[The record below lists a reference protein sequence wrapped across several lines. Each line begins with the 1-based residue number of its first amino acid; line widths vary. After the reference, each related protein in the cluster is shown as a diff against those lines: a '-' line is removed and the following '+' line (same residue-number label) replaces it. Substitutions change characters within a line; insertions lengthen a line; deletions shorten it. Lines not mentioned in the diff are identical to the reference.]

1 MNKEKKYLQAA
12 NLSLDVIK
20 EHLNNSNTKMTYE
33 ICYAI
38 GNLGHMF
45 NSYDVYP
52 ESFKKK
58 LYEYNEYAYQK
69 GCSDQASANL
79 VNSIIWDTDDP
90 DYQKGFDL
98 CLNDIKMSAQS
109 TDCISYIAGFYKN

>member
-1 MNKEKKYLQAA
+1 
-12 NLSLDVIK
+12 
-20 EHLNNSNTKMTYE
+20 
-33 ICYAI
+33 
-38 GNLGHMF
+38 MF
-45 NSYDVYP
+45 SYDVYP
-52 ESFKKK
+52 SHLKRNFI
-58 LYEYNEYAYQK
+58 YNEYAYQK

-109 TDCISYIAGFYKN
+109 TDCISYIAWFYKNSIIFDYDPFVSYILFTFAIENAEISLDTDVDNGK